1 MSSLSMKLFRSLL
14 LLSGLLFL
22 AACLPVSAPLP
33 TATLVPTDAA
43 TPTPTIVWFPPS
55 ATPTLL
61 AIPTYTATPEM
72 SPGIG
77 KLILSDDFS
86 EESVWDIATSNN
98 GSATIGRHT
107 LSLAVEPGYYLSSM
121 RREAPLSDFYAEI
134 TAH

>member
-1 MSSLSMKLFRSLL
+1 MRLL
-14 LLSGLLFL
+14 QAFPLLSGLLLLVACQPL
-22 AACLPVSAPLP
+22 AATLP
-33 TATLVPTDAA
+33 TATPVPTDAA

-77 KLILSDDFS
+77 TLTLSDDFS
-86 EESVWDIATSNN
+86 EESVWDTATSNN

-107 LSLAVEPGYYLSSM
+107 LSLAVEPGYYLS
-121 RREAPLSDFYAEI
+121 
-134 TAH
+134 